1 MRSRTPIRRWA
12 IRGSAAAFTAVALTA
27 GMQAAVAGTVQATA
41 ARAPH
46 HRVVQSFAVHHDVS
60 PPLRS
65 IRPLHDR
72 GRVHPVR
79 HARVTTRV
87 GRVVNSPDTSGL
99 RHPLIRNIPP
109 TSADFAGGG
118 DTCGCQPPDT
128 QGAAGPT
135 QYVQLI
141 NLSLAVYSKTGS
153 RLLGP
158 ESTNTLWSGFGG
170 GCQANNDGDGV
181 ALYDALSGRWVISQ
195 FSVSTTPYL
204 ECVAVSQTSD
214 ATGAWNRYAFQ
225 TPAQS
230 GTNGFP
236 DYPKMGVWPN
246 GYYTTFDLF
255 NGNSGAG
262 SYVCAYNKAAML
274 AGQAASQQCTEVIGP
289 TSIDDDTVLPAS
301 VEGATAPP
309 AGSNEYLAAIP
320 QSTSAQSSLL
330 TWTYHVDFSNPAN
343 SSLSALHTLSV
354 NSYTEPCVNNRNCVP
369 QGGTTTRLDGLGDR
383 LMARLSYRNNN
394 GTESLEVAHSV
405 VSGSAIG
412 VRWYQ
417 LTPSGGV
424 LSLAQ
429 QGTVAPDST
438 YRWMPSITQ
447 DGSGDI
453 AVGYSASSS
462 SISPQIRYTGRL
474 PSDAA
479 GTMPQG
485 EGTIA
490 LTGAGSQTSGSR
502 WGDYSSMT
510 VDPTDN
516 CTFWYTDE
524 HGTSGGDWATTIAS
538 FKFTSCGSVGGNTV
552 TVTNPGNQTG
562 TVGTAVNLQMQ
573 ATDSQSGQMFTWN
586 ATGLPAGLSINSSSG
601 LISGTPT
608 TANTYNVTVT
618 ATDTTGASGSASFT
632 WTINSSG
639 GCTASQLLRNPGFES
654 GNTIWSSTPAVI
666 GQNGPSEPA
675 HAGTWDAWLDGYG
688 TTHTDTLSQA
698 VTIPAACTHTTFSF
712 WLHIDT
718 SETTTT
724 TQFDKLTITANGTTL
739 ATFSNLNHASGYQQ
753 HTYSL
758 GSFAG
763 QTVTL
768 KFSGTEDVSLQ
779 TSFVVDDTAVNTS

>member
-1 MRSRTPIRRWA
+1 MLRAGTAPPACRIPACLTRQRRPLLPRRRSNMRSRTPIRRWA
-12 IRGSAAAFTAVALTA
+12 TRGSVAAFTAVALTA
-27 GMQAAVAGTVQATA
+27 GMQAAVAGAVQATA
-41 ARAPH
+41 APVSPH
-46 HRVVQSFAVHHDVS
+46 PVVSSFAVHHDVS

-79 HARVTTRV
+79 HARVKTSA

-99 RHPLIRNIPP
+99 RHLAAPNIPA
-109 TSADFAGGG
+109 TSADFAGNG
-118 DTCGCQPPDT
+118 DSCGCQPPDT

-135 QYVQLI
+135 QYLQLI

-170 GCQANNDGDGV
+170 GCQTNNDGDGV
-181 ALYDALSGRWVISQ
+181 ALYDALSGRWVVSQ

-236 DYPKMGVWPN
+236 DYPKMGVWSN

-289 TSIDDDTVLPAS
+289 TSIDNDTVLPAS

-343 SSLSALHTLSV
+343 SSLSAQHTLTV

-369 QGGTTTRLDGLGDR
+369 QSGTATRLDGLGDR

-394 GTESLEVAHSV
+394 GTESLVVAHSV
-405 VSGSAIG
+405 VSGSSIG

-417 LTPSGGV
+417 LTPSAGV

-429 QGTVAPDST
+429 QGTIAPDST

-453 AVGYSASSS
+453 AAGYSASSS

-474 PSDAA
+474 PSDPA

-502 WGDYSSMT
+502 WGDYSSIT
-510 VDPTDN
+510 VD
-516 CTFWYTDE
+516 
-524 HGTSGGDWATTIAS
+524 TT
-538 FKFTSCGSVGGNTV
+538 N
-552 TVTNPGNQTG
+552 
-562 TVGTAVNLQMQ
+562 
-573 ATDSQSGQMFTWN
+573 
-586 ATGLPAGLSINSSSG
+586 
-601 LISGTPT
+601 
-608 TANTYNVTVT
+608 
-618 ATDTTGASGSASFT
+618 ASGSASFT
-632 WTINSSG
+632 WTIGTTG
-639 GCTASQLLRNPGFES
+639 GCSATQLLGNPGFES
-654 GNTIWSSTPAVI
+654 GNTVWTSTPAVI
-666 GQNGPSEPA
+666 GQNGPAEPA
-675 HAGTWDAWLDGYG
+675 HTGTWDAWLDGYG
-688 TTHTDTLSQA
+688 TTHTDSISQS
-698 VTIPAACTHTTFSF
+698 VTIPAACTGTTVSF

-724 TQFDKLTITANGTTL
+724 TAFDKLTITANGTTI

-753 HTYSL
+753 HSFSL

-763 QTVTL
+763 QTVAL
-768 KFSGTEDVSLQ
+768 KFTGTEDVSLQ